1 MLLWSMT
8 NICAAFKQK
17 KAEEE
22 EEEEEGEDFEG
33 EDCSNWYL
41 HYTHVLFST
50 LSLQRHHLLW
60 PSAAAVLGLK
70 QNYPGS

>member
-1 MLLWSMT
+1 MIHDQYLCSIQT
-8 NICAAFKQK
+8 QK
-17 KAEEE
+17 KA

-33 EDCSNWYL
+33 EDCSNRYL
-41 HYTHVLFST
+41 QYTHVLFST